1 MGRAGFCINHADRPA
16 DRRCVQCHKALCND
30 CVLVDEGDDFCSR
43 KCLSRYRTFHR
54 AYVAGHA
61 RTPLAT
67 KLIRV
72 GVGVV
77 VLIIVLA
84 LVYIGGE
91 VFHVPFLTSVS
102 RLLKSLLF

>member
-1 MGRAGFCINHADRPA
+1 MGRAGFCINHPDRPA

-30 CVLVDEGDDFCSR
+30 CVLVDGGDDFCSR

-54 AYVAGHA
+54 AYVAAHA

-72 GVGVV
+72 GSGVL
-77 VLIIVLA
+77 VLVIVLA

-91 VFHVPFLTSVS
+91 VLHVPGLSVVS
-102 RLLKSLLF
+102 RFLRSLLF